1 LDLRFGHSCEPI
13 GYVTPEAEPRHITD
27 PTVLGGSHF
36 ALSVE
41 DLLGTLVVMVS
52 KGANSVNPPA
62 EVSRDTSAWYWKD
75 HDRNCIELIEGKNSD

>member
-1 LDLRFGHSCEPI
+1 M
-13 GYVTPEAEPRHITD
+13 
-27 PTVLGGSHF
+27 
-36 ALSVE
+36 E
-41 DLLGTLVVMVS
+41 DLLGTLAVMVS